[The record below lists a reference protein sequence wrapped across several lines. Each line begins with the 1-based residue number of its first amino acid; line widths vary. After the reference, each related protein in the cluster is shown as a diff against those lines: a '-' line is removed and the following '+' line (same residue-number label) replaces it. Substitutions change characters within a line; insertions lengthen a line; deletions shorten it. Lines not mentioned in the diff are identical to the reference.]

1 MGSIFSVYDIRGR
14 AADSLS
20 TEYVWNVGKAFAEWL
35 PEDGAIALVKHPD
48 ADQTTTHAF
57 VEGVLLQGRNVLDAG
72 TGDQQGVIA
81 LLRDGQAVGGAII
94 THDSLQNIEVIT
106 LLNAQG
112 MGITAESGLT
122 EIAELVEAGNF
133 VPAAQKG
140 EVRQAA

>member
-1 MGSIFSVYDIRGR
+1 MGSIFSMYDIRGR

-20 TEYVWNVGKAFAEWL
+20 TEYVWNVGKAFADWL

-48 ADQTTTHAF
+48 ADETTAHAF
-57 VEGVLLQGRNVLDAG
+57 TEGILLQGRNVIDAG
-72 TGDQQGVIA
+72 TGDQQGIIA

-94 THDSLQNIEVIT
+94 THDALQNMEVIT

-112 MGITAESGLT
+112 MGITAETGLT
-122 EIAELVEAGNF
+122 DIAELVEAGNF

-140 EVRQAA
+140 ELKQSN